1 MTQNPSMPE
10 TEAAHLTK
18 AYQGARV
25 ILEYGSG
32 GSTRIAAQMPG
43 KYVMSVESDRDWAR
57 SLRREIAAAVPL
69 SPVIVHHVDIGAT
82 AAWGRVV
89 DESGWRH
96 YHRYPNGIWDEPFF
110 RHPDVVLIDG
120 RFRVACLMTV
130 LLRIQRPVRVLF
142 DDYADRPKYQRS
154 EALVRPRRMI
164 GRMAEFEIDPGMIR
178 PRDIGFV
185 IGRYF
190 EVTVHHAN
198 QKTDYA
204 LSPKDMTELNRIAS
218 DNQERQADDRQA

>member
-1 MTQNPSMPE
+1 VTAS
-10 TEAAHLTK
+10 LTIIVVEQDRER
-18 AYQGARV
+18 AMMIVDALRLSGEHRV
-25 ILEYGSG
+25 QVIGSG
-32 GSTRIAAQMPG
+32 TGL
-43 KYVMSVESDRDWAR
+43 AR
-57 SLRREIAAAVPL
+57 RVADLR
-69 SPVIVHHVDIGAT
+69 
-82 AAWGRVV
+82 
-89 DESGWRH
+89 
-96 YHRYPNGIWDEPFF
+96 
-110 RHPDVVLIDG
+110 PDLVLIDG

-142 DDYADRPKYQRS
+142 DDYADRPKYQRA

-164 GRMAEFEIDPGMIR
+164 GRMAEFEVDPGMIR

-204 LSPKDMTELNRIAS
+204 LSPQDMTELNRIAS
-218 DNQERQADDRQA
+218 DTQERQADDRQA